1 MNTFTC
7 ANLISMGRHIPTPFH
22 VSVSKDRQQIDLC
35 IESILRIV
43 PGKRIV
49 GLSQW
54 QNRQVIVKLFYQ
66 SGRWKHSLLADINGV
81 NLLAHSRIPTPK
93 ILHQATLADN
103 RGAVLLIEYLDE
115 GTSLM
120 SLLDEAVADAD
131 RRKLLEMAIES
142 IANCHKAGIL
152 QKDIHLDNSMFSN
165 GRVYLLDGGDIK
177 GARNGIKPE
186 TKLANLAM
194 FFAQFPVTMDHNIG
208 ALLRHYLAQGVDVAA
223 DLVDGFDRRLKEA
236 RSNRLA
242 RYERKLFR
250 STTAIRCVQT
260 STKFLV
266 YDRNMHSHE
275 FGLFVKNPDTF
286 IERGKILKNGNSAT
300 VVEVSIAGRAYV
312 LKRYNIK
319 KFAHGLRSLFK
330 SGRAYNSWRNA
341 LVLKMLGVATPH
353 PYVFMEHRVLW
364 IFRRRSYFLCERIEA
379 EHLTTNFESAATDK
393 IGSDELLAAFQRLL
407 EIMNDYKISH
417 GDMKASNF
425 IYANKLLY
433 VLDLDFM
440 QRHKTALRFHN
451 RFAKDLARFRK
462 NWIGT
467 RLEAPV
473 EQLIEKMEASRGK
486 RAKVR

>member
-22 VSVSKDRQQIDLC
+22 VSISKDQQQIDLR

-54 QNRQVIVKLFYQ
+54 QNKQVIVKLFYQ
-66 SGRWKHSLLADINGV
+66 SGYWKRNLLADINGV
-81 NLLAHSRIPTPK
+81 NLLSHSRIPTPN
-93 ILHQATLADN
+93 ILHQATLTDN
-103 RGAVLLIEYLDE
+103 QGGVLLIEYLDD
-115 GTSLM
+115 GVSLL
-120 SLLDEAVADAD
+120 SLLDETSGEAD
-131 RRKLLEMAIES
+131 RCKLLEMAVEC
-142 IANCHKAGIL
+142 IANCHKSGIL
-152 QKDIHLDNSMFSN
+152 QKDMHLDNFMFSN
-165 GRVYLLDGGDIK
+165 GRVYLLDGGDISGAGK
-177 GARNGIKPE
+177 GLKPDA
-186 TKLANLAM
+186 KLGNLAM
-194 FFAQFPVTMDHNIG
+194 FFAQFPVIMDHDVG
-208 ALLRHYLAQGVDVAA
+208 ALLRHYLEQGVDISA
-223 DLVDGFDRRLKEA
+223 DLVADFNLCLKQA
-236 RSNRLA
+236 RNHRLA

-250 STTAIRCVQT
+250 STTANRCEQT

-266 YDRNMHSHE
+266 YDRNMHSNE
-275 FGLFVKNPDTF
+275 FGLFVKNPDSF

-300 VVEVSIAGRAYV
+300 VAEVSIAGRAYV

-341 LVLKMLGVATPH
+341 LVLEMLGIATPH

-379 EHLTTNFESAATDK
+379 DHLTTDFASEAMDK
-393 IGSDELLAAFQRLL
+393 IGSDELLAAFQQLF
-407 EIMNDYKISH
+407 EIMHDYKISH
-417 GDMKASNF
+417 GDMKATNF
-425 IYANKLLY
+425 IYTSKLLY
-433 VLDLDFM
+433 VLDLDSM
-440 QRHKTALRFHN
+440 QRHKTALRFRS

-467 RLEAPV
+467 RLDAPV

>member
-1 MNTFTC
+1 M
-7 ANLISMGRHIPTPFH
+7 
-22 VSVSKDRQQIDLC
+22 SVSKDQQQIDLR

-54 QNRQVIVKLFYQ
+54 RNRQVIVKLFYQ
-66 SGRWKHSLLADINGV
+66 SGYWKRNLLADINGV
-81 NLLAHSRIPTPK
+81 NLLSHSRIPTPK
-93 ILHQATLADN
+93 ILHQAALKDN
-103 RGAVLLIEYLDE
+103 QGAVLLIEYLDE

-120 SLLDEAVADAD
+120 SLLDEAAADAD
-131 RRKLLEMAIES
+131 RYKLLEKAIES

-152 QKDIHLDNSMFSN
+152 QKDIHLDNFMFSK
-165 GRVYLLDGGDIK
+165 GHVYLLDGGGIK
-177 GARNGIKPE
+177 EARNGIKPE

-194 FFAQFPVTMDHNIG
+194 FFAQFPVTMDHNIEG
-208 ALLRHYLAQGVDVAA
+208 LLRHYLEQGVDVAA
-223 DLVDGFDRRLKEA
+223 GLVADFDLRLKKA
-236 RSNRLA
+236 RIHRLA

-250 STTAIRCVQT
+250 STTANRCVQT

-275 FGLFVKNPDTF
+275 FGLFVKNPDSF

-300 VVEVSIAGRAYV
+300 VAEVSIAGRVYV

-341 LVLKMLGVATPH
+341 LVLEMLGVATPH
-353 PYVFMEHRVLW
+353 PYVFMEHRILW
-364 IFRRRSYFLCERIEA
+364 IFRRRSYFLSERIEA
-379 EHLTTNFESAATDK
+379 DHLTTDFASEVADNIAP
-393 IGSDELLAAFQRLL
+393 DELLAAFQQLL
-407 EIMNDYKISH
+407 EIMHDYKISH
-417 GDMKASNF
+417 GDMKVSNF
-425 IYANKLLY
+425 IYTSKLLY
-433 VLDLDFM
+433 VLDLDSM
-440 QRHKTALRFHN
+440 QRHKTTLRFRN

-467 RLEAPV
+467 GLEAPV
-473 EQLIEKMEASRGK
+473 EQLIEKMEASKGK
-486 RAKVR
+486 QAKLR

>member
-1 MNTFTC
+1 MNIFTC
-7 ANLISMGRHIPTPFH
+7 ANLISMGRDIPTPFH
-22 VSVSKDRQQIDLC
+22 VSVSKDQQQIDLR

-66 SGRWKHSLLADINGV
+66 SGYWKRNLLADINGV
-81 NLLAHSRIPTPK
+81 NLLSHSRIPTPK
-93 ILHQATLADN
+93 ILHQTTLKDN
-103 RGAVLLIEYLDE
+103 QGAVLLIEYLDE

-120 SLLDEAVADAD
+120 SLLDEATADAD

-152 QKDIHLDNSMFSN
+152 QEDIHLDNFMFSK
-165 GRVYLLDGGDIK
+165 GHVYLLDGGGIK
-177 GARNGIKPE
+177 EARNGIKPE

-194 FFAQFPVTMDHNIG
+194 FFAQFPVTMDHNIEG
-208 ALLRHYLAQGVDVAA
+208 LLRHYLEQGADVAA
-223 DLVDGFDRRLKEA
+223 GLVADFDLRLKKA
-236 RSNRLA
+236 RIHRLA

-250 STTAIRCVQT
+250 STTANCCVQT
-260 STKFLV
+260 STKFMV

-275 FGLFVKNPDTF
+275 FGLFVKNPDSF

-300 VVEVSIAGRAYV
+300 VAEVSIAGRVYV

-341 LVLKMLGVATPH
+341 LVLEMLGVATPH

-379 EHLTTNFESAATDK
+379 DHLTTDFASEAADN
-393 IGSDELLAAFQRLL
+393 IAPDELLAAFQQLL
-407 EIMNDYKISH
+407 EIMHDYKISH

-425 IYANKLLY
+425 IYTSKLLY
-433 VLDLDFM
+433 VLDLDSM
-440 QRHKTALRFHN
+440 QRHKTALRFRN

-462 NWIGT
+462 NCIGT
-467 RLEAPV
+467 GLEAPV
-473 EQLIEKMEASRGK
+473 EQLIEKMEASKGK
-486 RAKVR
+486 QAKLR